1 MIGSS
6 RETVSRAMRELVDRG
21 LIEVTRREISIRNR
35 EGLGQLAGSR
45 A

>member
-1 MIGSS
+1 
-6 RETVSRAMRELVDRG
+6 VSRAMRELVDRG

-35 EGLGQLAGSR
+35 EGLATLAGSR